1 MSLKKLYPPQIEGT
15 IPAFCGDKIVVP
27 YSMNKTVS
35 PKEVGGFALK
45 IKTVTSNQYIAYVE
59 SKVSRILFYYWCD

>member
-1 MSLKKLYPPQIEGT
+1 
-15 IPAFCGDKIVVP
+15 
-27 YSMNKTVS
+27 MNKTVS

-59 SKVSRILFYYWCD
+59 SNGFTADQAEFDISDFKNKLNIG